1 MGLFKTLK
9 RRIIPFQNL
18 FSKNLQLNNKNIIIT
33 GANSGIALA
42 LVKNLNIHNNILA
55 FVNKDKSNISDIE
68 GRDIKIIN
76 WDFRNINDHKDYVNE
91 IIKFKPNI
99 IINSAATFGPGN
111 QKYYELDIKEF
122 FNIFNVNV
130 FSPLRI
136 IQNSIKGKELEQII
150 NISSDMGSISLNK
163 EGDYYYYRTSKTL
176 LNSITKNLSIDLK
189 QKNINVYCIHPGNV
203 KTKLNTGGIISPTF
217 ASQKIINICAENNLN
232 FSGKFI
238 DINKNIL
245 KW

>member
-1 MGLFKTLK
+1 MGLFKTVK
-9 RRIIPFQNL
+9 RRIATFQNL
-18 FSKNLQLNNKNIIIT
+18 FSKKLQLNNKNIIIT

-42 LVKNLNIHNNILA
+42 LAKNLNINNNILA
-55 FVNKDKSNISDIE
+55 FVNKDNSNIRDIE

-76 WDFRNINDHKDYVNE
+76 WDFKNIDDHKDYINE

-99 IINSAATFGPGN
+99 IINSAATFGPEN

-130 FSPLRI
+130 FSTLKI
-136 IQNSIKGKELEQII
+136 IESSVKAKEVEQIV
-150 NISSDMGSISLNK
+150 NISSEMGSITLNK

-189 QKNINVYCIHPGNV
+189 QMNINVYCIHPGNV
-203 KTKLNTGGIISPTF
+203 KTKLNVGGVILPTV

-245 KW
+245 EW

>member
-55 FVNKDKSNISDIE
+55 FVNKDKANISDIE

-99 IINSAATFGPGN
+99 IINSAAIFGPEN
-111 QKYYELDIKEF
+111 QKYYELDTKEF

-130 FSPLRI
+130 FSHLRI

-203 KTKLNTGGIISPTF
+203 KTKLNTGGIIPPTF
-217 ASQKIINICAENNLN
+217 ASQKIINICAENNFN
-232 FSGKFI
+232 FNGKFI

-245 KW
+245 EW